1 MNEVN
6 DPSFTPQPAQKSFN
20 INVLVFCIFFQFRPE
35 GTLENVLQF
44 IMPLKAIYTDCS
56 GLDYAGKT
64 SVSPTHNFNNF
75 GFKNYFC
82 IIYHN
87 CLPLNS
93 LVLPFSPFCSNYYC
107 LIHLAL
113 FLT

>member
-20 INVLVFCIFFQFRPE
+20 INVLVFLIYNFNEDQRAQQKMC
-35 GTLENVLQF
+35 
-44 IMPLKAIYTDCS
+44 YTDCS
-56 GLDYAGKT
+56 GLDYAGKAA
-64 SVSPTHNFNNF
+64 VSPTKNFNNF

-93 LVLPFSPFCSNYYC
+93 PFSLSLLFAQA
-107 LIHLAL
+107 IIAL
-113 FLT
+113 STLHYS